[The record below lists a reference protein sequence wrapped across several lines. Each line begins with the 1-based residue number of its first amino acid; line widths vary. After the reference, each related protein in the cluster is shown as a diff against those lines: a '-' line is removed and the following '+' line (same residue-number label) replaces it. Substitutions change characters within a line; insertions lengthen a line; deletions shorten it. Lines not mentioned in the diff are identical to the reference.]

1 MSFCILLTDI
11 VFTPAVIASSVN
23 VFWLPF
29 IDGSVIG
36 SSSAGMTSMGII
48 GMKKRQY
55 TVTSNDTF
63 FVKHL
68 MKN

>member
-1 MSFCILLTDI
+1 MPFCILLTYTL
-11 VFTPAVIASSVN
+11 FTPAVIASSVN
-23 VFWLPF
+23 VLWHPF

-63 FVKHL
+63 FVNIL
-68 MKN
+68 